1 MNKAPSDRAGDYA
14 LAKQHGLPP
23 AKVYQ
28 LQTLLSAQPV
38 KSRDQ
43 QWAPDMAAFPRGIS
57 QLPDG
62 RTIAL
67 EYLRRWKGHI
77 LTGTDTCSVHGFTI
91 PISNISAKTTI
102 SVFFS
107 FTIFH
112 RALLLTKG
120 LILQIMKC
128 ANRFVGWRSGR
139 SSTSLKFV
147 MARARYGFQ
156 TVFRRS
162 SLSAQVYLLL

>member
-1 MNKAPSDRAGDYA
+1 MDKFTCSVEVR
-14 LAKQHGLPP
+14 LHHSMQHGLLPT
-23 AKVYQ
+23 KVYL
-28 LQTLLSAQPV
+28 LQTLLSAQPA

-57 QLPDG
+57 QLPDD

-67 EYLRRWKGHI
+67 EFLHRMKGHI
-77 LTGTDTCSVHGFTI
+77 LTRTDTCSVHGFTI
-91 PISNISAKTTI
+91 PIGNASAKTTI

-120 LILQIMKC
+120 LILQIMKYE
-128 ANRFVGWRSGR
+128 NRFVGWRSRR
-139 SSTSLKFV
+139 SSTSLKFA

-156 TVFRRS
+156 IVFRHS